1 MLRIYLASSWKNPHH
16 TVVVDTL
23 RGQGFRVY
31 DFKDPSFVTY
41 HGFRWSDIDEGWESW
56 SSRDF
61 ILGLSHPAATH
72 QFSLGCEALDWANC
86 GVLLLPCGKDAHME
100 AGWLVGAGKRLF
112 ILLDPE
118 VPASEL
124 MYRMAY
130 VSGGTIVFNVL
141 SLVHW
146 LKNWERILR
155 EER

>member
-16 TVVVDTL
+16 GMVLDTL
-23 RGQGFRVY
+23 RDQGFEVY
-31 DFKDPSFVTY
+31 DFRDPAPGVP
-41 HGFRWSDIDEGWESW
+41 GFLWSDIDKRWESW
-56 SSRDF
+56 SSQDF
-61 ILGLSHPAATH
+61 IQGLSPPVATT
-72 QFSLGCEALDWANC
+72 QFGLDYMALDWANC

-130 VSGGTIVFNVL
+130 ASGGTIVSNVL

-146 LKNWERILR
+146 LKNWERTLR